1 MLIIE
6 VKNMSKKQEKLTRK
20 ILRLLRQLNCRSY
33 LHHFGPKKFKL
44 VHHLFALLMMQ
55 ALKLSLRRV
64 EKLLKEFE
72 MKVPTFSALCR
83 SRKKIHSWIWNKLV
97 SLTSGIKHKTVAVDA
112 TGFSKTNPSFHF
124 VKRIDRKNP
133 VKSYAKF
140 SMLFDV
146 DKNKIV
152 SFHARTK
159 HAHEIRDVKKLLSGK
174 KIKTLLADKA
184 YDAEWLHEFCFERG
198 IKTVIPS
205 KKNTRKGFYRRKQ
218 KDNYSDN
225 IYGKRNLVES
235 GFSAMKRKYGG
246 SVAGK
251 SLSAINSELS
261 CKALAYNL
269 ELKRQ
274 RFSTEPSP

>member
-1 MLIIE
+1 MKRKEIKL
-6 VKNMSKKQEKLTRK
+6 VKNLSK
-20 ILRLLRQLNCRSY
+20 ILKQLNCRSY

-64 EKLLKEFE
+64 EKLLKNFG
-72 MKVPTFSALCR
+72 MKVPTSSALCR
-83 SRKKIHSWIWNKLV
+83 SRKRIPSWIWNKLV
-97 SLTSGIKHKTVAVDA
+97 FLTSGFKHKTVAVDA

-133 VKSYAKF
+133 IKSYAKF

-146 DKNKIV
+146 GKNKII
-152 SFHARTK
+152 SFHARMK
-159 HAHEIRDVKKLLSGK
+159 HAHEIRDVKRLLSGK
-174 KIKTLLADKA
+174 KIKVLLADKA
-184 YDAEWLHEFCFERG
+184 YDAEWLHEFCFDRK

-205 KKNTRKGFYRRKQ
+205 KKNTKKGFYRRKQ
-218 KDNYSDN
+218 KENYSDA

-246 SVAGK
+246 SVSGK
-251 SLSAINSELS
+251 SLRSINSELS

-269 ELKRQ
+269 RLK
-274 RFSTEPSP
+274 P